1 MSNTT
6 GAGSQKRRTLPAG
19 SDRPEDEWL
28 PVGKLMTFGLQHVL
42 TMYGGIIAVP
52 LIIGSAAG
60 LPGEQTA
67 LLVTASLFIGGL
79 ATILQSV
86 GLPFLGSK
94 LPIVQGVSFAA
105 VATMLAILTGPGG
118 DLNTVF
124 GAIIGAS
131 IIGFILAPFFAR
143 IIRFF
148 PPVVTGTVI
157 TAIGLTL
164 IPVAANWAMGGD
176 SSTDDYG
183 SLANIGLA
191 FLTLAIILLF
201 SKVGSATLSRL
212 SILLGLIAGT
222 AAAAGLGM
230 TDFSDVGSGS
240 WVALP
245 SFMGFGVPTFD
256 VAAII
261 SMTIVILVIKTE
273 TAADIIA
280 IGEIIDTPVDRR
292 RIADGLRADMLSS
305 AVAPLFG
312 SFTQSAFAQN
322 VGLVALTGV
331 RSRYVVAGGGA
342 IMIALGALPI
352 LGQVIAAIPMPV
364 LGGAGIVL
372 FGTVAGSGIRNL
384 KGVSYEGNMN
394 LIIVSASLG
403 FAMIPVVREDF
414 YHAFPSWF
422 QTIFHS
428 GISSAAIMAVLLN
441 ILFNELKAG
450 NSENPSVFA
459 AKPVRILSPTDLR
472 DLREGDVFVDGRFVD
487 CDGEEIPL
495 VPDEKVEE
503 VREAIDRGE
512 VTDTSQVQMI
522 INGRDPREATPKRS
536 SEAGDDDAEP
546 ERAAEPDQVV
556 ADNGRGGH

>member
-1 MSNTT
+1 
-6 GAGSQKRRTLPAG
+6 
-19 SDRPEDEWL
+19 
-28 PVGKLMTFGLQHVL
+28 MTFGLQHVL

-60 LPGEQTA
+60 LPAEQTA

-86 GLPFLGSK
+86 GLPFLGSQ

-131 IIGFILAPFFAR
+131 VIGFIIAPFFAR

-176 SSTDDYG
+176 AEAAEYG
-183 SLANIGLA
+183 SLGNIGLA

-201 SKVGSATLSRL
+201 SKVGSAALSRL

-222 AAAAGLGM
+222 AVAAALGM
-230 TDFSDVGSGS
+230 TDFSTVGSGS

-280 IGEIIDTPVDRR
+280 IGEIIETPVDRR

-342 IMIALGALPI
+342 IMVALGALPI

-384 KGVSYEGNMN
+384 KGVDYQGNMN

-414 YHAFPSWF
+414 YHAFPAWF

-441 ILFNELKAG
+441 ILFNELSFG
-450 NSENPSVFA
+450 NSKNPSVFA

-472 DLREGDVFVDGRFVD
+472 DLREGDVFIDGKFVD

-495 VPDEKVEE
+495 VPEEKVEE

-522 INGRDPREATPKRS
+522 IDGRDPREASVPR
-536 SEAGDDDAEP
+536 EREPHDDAEP
-546 ERAAEPDQVV
+546 ESPGDPKTPAGVH
-556 ADNGRGGH
+556 NGTPPR

>member
-1 MSNTT
+1 MSKTT

-222 AAAAGLGM
+222 AAAAALGM
-230 TDFSDVGSGS
+230 TDFSNVGGGS

-522 INGRDPREATPKRS
+522 INGRDPREATPKGS

>member
-1 MSNTT
+1 MSKTT

-222 AAAAGLGM
+222 AAAAALGM
-230 TDFSDVGSGS
+230 TDFSEVGSGS
-240 WVALP
+240 WIALP

-414 YHAFPSWF
+414 YHSFPAWF

-459 AKPVRILSPTDLR
+459 AKPVRILSPSDLR
-472 DLREGDVFVDGRFVD
+472 DLRDGDVFIDGKFVD

-495 VPDEKVEE
+495 VPDERVEE

-522 INGRDPREATPKRS
+522 INGRDPREATPKGS
-536 SEAGDDDAEP
+536 SETGDDDAEP
-546 ERAAEPDQVV
+546 ERVAEPDQVV

>member
-1 MSNTT
+1 MSKTT

-222 AAAAGLGM
+222 AAAAALGM
-230 TDFSDVGSGS
+230 TDFSEVGSGS
-240 WVALP
+240 WIALP

-414 YHAFPSWF
+414 YHSFPAWF

-522 INGRDPREATPKRS
+522 INGRDPREATPKGS
-536 SEAGDDDAEP
+536 SETGDDDAEP
-546 ERAAEPDQVV
+546 ERVAEPDQVV